1 MNPPNEFD
9 PKLQYV
15 QGCGGPLTAASYG
28 NTRAELAQFAYP
40 CRPCCPSMNDV
51 TNPACRIGGEYYHSL
66 SDVNSYDHD
75 GYTLPWWGSAQR
87 CATNCGWWQGL
98 PSADRPP
105 FATQPALNLRRD
117 YEHLNPFTS
126 QTNFPPNRTRAP
138 LPGALPCQQPGQ
150 QSCGCGC
157 GPEQQPPT
165 YMKYYGARG
174 NAGTQTG
181 QNWLFPLANDYSHW
195 TREYIRDIRYGEP
208 GENLNAVAEKL
219 ALLHRQ
225 LSNTIVAETEEKS
238 AVVEMLDEVVRRL
251 GALTRACVTDKS
263 AMYADLRTSLYEQG
277 DMVAATLNA
286 SQDVWRRYLR
296 SLIDQIES
304 KDAKKALLSFETTQQ
319 LTPRLFVRV

>member
-9 PKLQYV
+9 LKAQYF
-15 QGCGGPLTAASYG
+15 QGCAGPLPEAAYG
-28 NTRAELAQFAYP
+28 NTRAALAQFAYP

-75 GYTLPWWGSAQR
+75 GFTLPWWGSAQR

-126 QTNFPPNRTRAP
+126 QTNFPPNYTRAP

-157 GPEQQPPT
+157 GPDRP
-165 YMKYYGARG
+165 YMRYY
-174 NAGTQTG
+174 AGGEKHSTLRATG
-181 QNWLFPLANDYSHW
+181 FISPLANDYAHW
-195 TREYIRDIRYGEP
+195 IRDFIR
-208 GENLNAVAEKL
+208 AVRNEESNDNVRAIFNKL
-219 ALLHRQ
+219 SVLHRHLKINCTNFSICAILHFHFQ
-225 LSNTIVAETEEKS
+225 RSGKGVKS
-238 AVVEMLDEVVRRL
+238 QRP
-251 GALTRACVTDKS
+251 
-263 AMYADLRTSLYEQG
+263 
-277 DMVAATLNA
+277 
-286 SQDVWRRYLR
+286 
-296 SLIDQIES
+296 
-304 KDAKKALLSFETTQQ
+304 KALSIFKLLLLLCRYFPP
-319 LTPRLFVRV
+319 LVRLL